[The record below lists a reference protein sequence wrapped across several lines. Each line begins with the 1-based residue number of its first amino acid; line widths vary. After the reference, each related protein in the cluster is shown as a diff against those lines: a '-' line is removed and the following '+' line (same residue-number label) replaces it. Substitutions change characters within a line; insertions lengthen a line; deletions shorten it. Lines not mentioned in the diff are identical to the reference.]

1 MLSLLILI
9 LSNVKIHYVSVK
21 QRFFEGT
28 NKIKRSQECTYLL
41 LTG

>member
-9 LSNVKIHYVSVK
+9 LSDVKIHYVSVK
-21 QRFFEGT
+21 QRLFEGT

-41 LTG
+41 QTG

>member
-9 LSNVKIHYVSVK
+9 LSNVNVSVK

-28 NKIKRSQECTYLL
+28 NKIKQSQECTYLL